1 MAKKQIINFVN
12 GWVSNIMVRCDA
24 LEGALCKG
32 LLMPMCIPLM
42 TDSGSQKVRFRGA
55 RGAAPDALGWCALGR
70 PCGPEA
76 GSPGRFHRLI

>member
-32 LLMPMCIPLM
+32 LMPVYIPLM
-42 TDSGSQKVRFRGA
+42 ATLDKGHL
-55 RGAAPDALGWCALGR
+55 P
-70 PCGPEA
+70 
-76 GSPGRFHRLI
+76 

>member
-42 TDSGSQKVRFRGA
+42 ATLLKGHLA
-55 RGAAPDALGWCALGR
+55 
-70 PCGPEA
+70 
-76 GSPGRFHRLI
+76 

>member
-24 LEGALCKG
+24 ALEGALCKG

-42 TDSGSQKVRFRGA
+42 ATLVKGHLA
-55 RGAAPDALGWCALGR
+55 
-70 PCGPEA
+70 
-76 GSPGRFHRLI
+76 

>member
-32 LLMPMCIPLM
+32 LLLMPMYIPLM
-42 TDSGSQKVRFRGA
+42 ATLVRGHLA
-55 RGAAPDALGWCALGR
+55 
-70 PCGPEA
+70 
-76 GSPGRFHRLI
+76 